1 MAVASNAVSMLS
13 FGTTLN
19 ATKKAATSRTTVR
32 KYQPKKAAITF
43 SCVRIAVSQAP
54 SVRRPCSQRPR
65 GPCWREGV
73 GKGPCRPSLSKH
85 LSSLSTSAPARNLR
99 VRR

>member
-54 SVRRPCSQRPR
+54 SVRRPCSQRPA
-65 GPCWREGV
+65 GPLLARRCRERALQTV
-73 GKGPCRPSLSKH
+73 AVETSL
-85 LSSLSTSAPARNLR
+85 
-99 VRR
+99 